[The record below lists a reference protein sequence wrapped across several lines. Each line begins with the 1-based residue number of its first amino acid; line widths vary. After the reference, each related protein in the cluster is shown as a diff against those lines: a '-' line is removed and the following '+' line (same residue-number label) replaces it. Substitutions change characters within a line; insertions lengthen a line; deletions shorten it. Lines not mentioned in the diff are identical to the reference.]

1 MPVKAAHDISGWP
14 MCVWFLTLTIFVC
27 LLVNSSY
34 KMSTVK
40 SRCSYLF
47 CLIWAILG
55 LTNGA
60 TNCIVQSDSNIDQII
75 CNVTENVPEGTIVF
89 NVTEIDSRYA
99 SNLRYVIHFSLDDTR
114 KHFRQHFDI
123 NTMFAPSTL
132 RNGLIRTRGDF
143 DREDMFLSSGNSREQ
158 ITWSLFLVVS
168 VPEPALY
175 RLLINVVDIN
185 DNIPTFLSAM
195 YHISGVEGDQQNAN
209 LNEYIIA
216 ARDTDQEHNAVQEY
230 FLEDDLEGLFTLSV
244 TLVGDIDTR
253 FSVNEDVVR
262 LESTRPLDREERA
275 SYNLVMIARDGGNMT
290 GRLNIN
296 LTVLDVND
304 NDPVV
309 AKTSYIVYI
318 KENSTAIQHVIDIN
332 ATDMDSGINGA
343 LTYSFSEITGDNE
356 ERVSGDIFSINASTG
371 DVRTNAVLDREV
383 DSSYCLIVQVKD
395 RGSPPR
401 SIFVTVDVEI
411 YDNLDDGLINGAT
424 NCILQSGGNIKQI
437 ICNVTENVPKGTI
450 VFNVTE
456 IDSRYASNSRYVVR
470 FSHDN
475 IRLHF
480 RQHFDINTMFAPSTL
495 RNGLIRTQGD
505 FDREDMFLSSGN
517 SREQITW
524 SLFLIVSVP
533 EPTTYRLLIN
543 VVDINDNI
551 PTFLSAMYHISGV
564 EGDQQNANLNEYI
577 IAARDTDQE
586 HNAVQE
592 YFLEDDLEGLFTL
605 SVTLV
610 GDIDTRFSVNED
622 VVRLESTRPL
632 DREERASYNLVMI
645 ARDGGNMTGRLN
657 INLTVLDVNDN
668 DPVVAKTSYIVYIK
682 ENSTAIQHVIDINAT
697 DMDSGING
705 ALTYSFSEITGDN
718 EERVSGDIFSIN
730 ASTGD
735 VRTNAVLDREVDSS
749 YRLIVQV
756 KDRGSPPRSIF
767 VTVDVEIYDNL
778 DDGLINGAT
787 NCILQSGGNIK
798 QIICNVTENVPK
810 GTIVFNVTE
819 IDSRYASNSRYV
831 VRFSHDN
838 IRLHFRQHF
847 DINTMFAPST
857 LRNGLIRTQGDF
869 DREDMFLS
877 SGNSREQITWSLFL
891 IVSVPEPTTY
901 RLLIN
906 VVDINDN
913 IPKFS
918 SAMYHVSG
926 VEGDQQNANLSEFL
940 IAARDTDQKHN
951 AVQEYFLEDDLEG
964 LFTLGVTLVG
974 DIDATFPVNED
985 VVRLES
991 TRPLDREERASYNLV
1006 MVARDG
1012 GNMTG
1017 RLNIN
1022 LTVLDVNDND
1032 PVVAETSYTIYIKEN
1047 STAIQH
1053 VIDINATDMDSGING
1068 ALTYSFSEIKGSN
1081 SERASGDIFSI
1092 NTSTGEI
1099 RTSAVFNCKTDSSFQ
1114 LIVQI
1119 RDGGNPLRSVLVTVN
1134 VQVVDANGHPTDRLM
1149 NGATNCIK
1157 QCGGNIEHIVC
1168 NVSENVPEG
1177 TIVFNVTELDSRYAS
1192 NLEYVVR
1199 GVHTNFRQHF
1209 DINTSYAPSTLRNG
1223 LIRTRGDFDRE
1234 DMTSQYTSW
1243 QQITWSLFVI
1253 VFKPE
1258 PTIYRL
1264 HINVVDINDNV
1275 PTFSSAMYNVS
1286 GVEGDYQNTNL
1297 GVHLIA
1303 AKDTDQE
1310 HNAVQEYFLEDDFE
1324 GLFTLSV
1331 NLVAKIGRTSKDIV
1345 RLESTRP
1352 LDREE
1357 RASYNLVM
1365 IARDGGN
1372 MTGRLNINL
1381 TVLDVNDNDP
1391 VVAETSYTI
1400 YIEENSTAIQHVIDI
1415 NATDMD
1421 SGINGALTYSFS
1433 EIIGDNGERVSGDI
1447 FSINAIT
1454 GEIKTSPVLDPET
1467 VTYYY
1472 LIVQVSDRGN
1482 PPRIILV
1489 IVIVCKA
1496 P

>member
-14 MCVWFLTLTIFVC
+14 MCVWLLTLTIFVC

-34 KMSTVK
+34 KMSTVE

-55 LTNGA
+55 LINGA

-89 NVTEIDSRYA
+89 NVTEIESRYA
-99 SNLRYVIHFSLDDTR
+99 SSLRYVIRFSPDNTR

-123 NTMFAPSTL
+123 NTTFALNTL
-132 RNGLIRTRGDF
+132 RNGLIRTLGDF

-168 VPEPALY
+168 VPESALY
-175 RLLINVVDIN
+175 QLLINVVDIN
-185 DNIPTFLSAM
+185 DNVPTFSSAM

-209 LNEYIIA
+209 LGEPLIG
-216 ARDTDQEHNAVQEY
+216 ARDADQEHNAVQEY
-230 FLEDDLEGLFTLSV
+230 FLEDDLEGLFTLRV
-244 TLVGDIDTR
+244 TLVSDIDTR
-253 FSVNEDVVR
+253 FPVNEDIVR

-318 KENSTAIQHVIDIN
+318 EENSTAIQHVIDIN

-343 LTYSFSEITGDNE
+343 LTYSFSEIKGSNG

-371 DVRTNAVLDREV
+371 EVRTNAVLDREV
-383 DSSYCLIVQVKD
+383 DSSYRLIVQVKD
-395 RGSPPR
+395 GGSPPR

-411 YDNLDDGLINGAT
+411 YDNPDDGLTNGAT
-424 NCILQSGGNIKQI
+424 NCIVQDINESSIDQI

-456 IDSRYASNSRYVVR
+456 IDPRYASNLRYVVR
-470 FSHDN
+470 FSPN
-475 IRLHF
+475 NVRQHF
-480 RQHFDINTMFAPSTL
+480 RRHFDINTTFALSTL
-495 RNGLIRTQGD
+495 RNGLIRTLGD

-524 SLFLIVSVP
+524 SLFLVVSVP
-533 EPTTYRLLIN
+533 ESALYQLLIN
-543 VVDINDNI
+543 VVDINDNA
-551 PTFLSAMYHISGV
+551 PTFSSAMYHISGV
-564 EGDQQNANLNEYI
+564 EGDQQNANLEEPLI
-577 IAARDTDQE
+577 GARDIDQE

-610 GDIDTRFSVNED
+610 SDIDTRFPVNED
-622 VVRLESTRPL
+622 AVRLESTRPL
-632 DREERASYNLVMI
+632 DREERASYNLVLI

-657 INLTVLDVNDN
+657 VNLTLLDVNDN
-668 DPVVAKTSYIVYIK
+668 NPVVP
-682 ENSTAIQHVIDINAT
+682 Q
-697 DMDSGING
+697 
-705 ALTYSFSEITGDN
+705 
-718 EERVSGDIFSIN
+718 
-730 ASTGD
+730 
-735 VRTNAVLDREVDSS
+735 
-749 YRLIVQV
+749 
-756 KDRGSPPRSIF
+756 
-767 VTVDVEIYDNL
+767 
-778 DDGLINGAT
+778 
-787 NCILQSGGNIK
+787 
-798 QIICNVTENVPK
+798 
-810 GTIVFNVTE
+810 
-819 IDSRYASNSRYV
+819 
-831 VRFSHDN
+831 
-838 IRLHFRQHF
+838 
-847 DINTMFAPST
+847 
-857 LRNGLIRTQGDF
+857 
-869 DREDMFLS
+869 
-877 SGNSREQITWSLFL
+877 
-891 IVSVPEPTTY
+891 
-901 RLLIN
+901 
-906 VVDINDN
+906 
-913 IPKFS
+913 
-918 SAMYHVSG
+918 
-926 VEGDQQNANLSEFL
+926 
-940 IAARDTDQKHN
+940 
-951 AVQEYFLEDDLEG
+951 
-964 LFTLGVTLVG
+964 
-974 DIDATFPVNED
+974 
-985 VVRLES
+985 
-991 TRPLDREERASYNLV
+991 
-1006 MVARDG
+1006 
-1012 GNMTG
+1012 
-1017 RLNIN
+1017 
-1022 LTVLDVNDND
+1022 
-1032 PVVAETSYTIYIKEN
+1032 TSYTIYIKEN

-1081 SERASGDIFSI
+1081 GERVSGDIFSI

-1119 RDGGNPLRSVLVTVN
+1119 RDGGNPFRSVLVTVN

-1149 NGATNCIK
+1149 NGATKCIK
-1157 QCGGNIEHIVC
+1157 QCGGNIEHIIC
-1168 NVSENVPEG
+1168 NVSENVPED
-1177 TIVFNVTELDSRYAS
+1177 TIVFNVTEIDSRYAS
-1192 NLEYVVR
+1192 NLEYVVH

-1258 PTIYRL
+1258 PAIYRL

-1275 PTFSSAMYNVS
+1275 PTFSSAMYNIS
-1286 GVEGDYQNTNL
+1286 GVEGDYQNANL

-1303 AKDTDQE
+1303 AKDADQE

-1331 NLVAKIGRTSKDIV
+1331 NLVAKIGRTSEDIV
-1345 RLESTRP
+1345 YLESTRP

-1400 YIEENSTAIQHVIDI
+1400 YIEESSTAIQPVIDI

-1433 EIIGDNGERVSGDI
+1433 EIIGDNGERRSGDI

-1454 GEIKTSPVLDPET
+1454 GEIKTSVVLDYKT
-1467 VTYYY
+1467 VMCYH

-1489 IVIVCKA
+1489 VVIACKA